1 MLQTSVLQ
9 HSLGFADVTKVFG
22 FQNKVIT
29 VLSSVTYLFETGTS
43 YAIVG
48 ASGSGKSTLLHILAG
63 FDRPDTGSVTWSGN
77 DCVKMSAEQRDVF
90 VAQHLGF
97 VFQFHYLLKE
107 LNVYDNVR
115 IASLVQGREVDI
127 DDLLRKVGMYEARHQ
142 FPHQLS
148 GGQQQRTAVARA
160 LVGKPQF
167 VLADEPTGN
176 LDEHNSMQVVDL
188 LLAQKNE
195 RGMGLV
201 IATHDPAVYERM
213 DVILEVHDGALT
225 ARKGTA

>member
-22 FQNKVIT
+22 FQNRVIT
-29 VLSSVTYLFETGTS
+29 VLSGVTYLFEMGTS

-63 FDRPDTGSVTWSGN
+63 FDCPDSGSVTWSGD
-77 DCVKMSAEQRDVF
+77 DCARMSAEQRDAF
-90 VAQHLGF
+90 VAQNLGF

-115 IASLVQGREVDI
+115 IAALVQGCEAQI
-127 DDLLRKVGMYEARHQ
+127 DELLKKVGMYEARDQ

-160 LVGKPQF
+160 LVGEPQF

-176 LDEHNSMQVVDL
+176 LDEQNSQQVIDL
-188 LLAQKNE
+188 LLAQKEE
-195 RGMGLV
+195 RGMGLIV
-201 IATHDPAVYERM
+201 ATHDSAVYERM
-213 DVILEVHDGALT
+213 DVILEVHEGVLT
-225 ARKGTA
+225 VRKGAA